1 MFKASRPAVYFA
13 SSVSLVALVSFVRP
27 SEARG
32 QTTDVVGVRAQGMGG
47 AFTAV
52 ADDAIATWWNPAGLA
67 GGAYFNALLED
78 GIHREPGSDRNAAG
92 APQAAWRSG
101 TRGIA
106 VAFPALGL
114 SYYRLR
120 VSEIQ
125 PQTSTGT
132 TAAVRQ
138 DGGAVPVRLRSMVL
152 DQLGATVGQSLG
164 EHLVVGSTF
173 KLVTAGA
180 ATDVQVAGTGSLDE
194 ADRLEASGE
203 THVGLDVGAMATFG
217 HARLGLMIRNVKQP
231 EFGAGVDAFTLSRH
245 ARAGVALSSG
255 RRGVIGSATIA
266 VDADL
271 TKTATALGDERR
283 VGAGAEAWTGK
294 QSLGVRAGV
303 SANTIG
309 SRRPSFSGGL
319 SAAVRKGMYVD
330 GEATGGSDEGR
341 RGWGVALRVTF

>member
-1 MFKASRPAVYFA
+1 
-13 SSVSLVALVSFVRP
+13 VSLVFFVSLVFSVSFVR
-27 SEARG
+27 EARA
-32 QTTDVVGVRAQGMGG
+32 QSSDLIGVRASGMGG

-52 ADDAIATWWNPAGLA
+52 ADDATATWWNPAGLA
-67 GGAYFNALLED
+67 GGAYFNALIED
-78 GIHREPGSDRNAAG
+78 GSHREPGSDRDAAG

-101 TRGIA
+101 TRAMA

-125 PQTSTGT
+125 PLFSTGT
-132 TAAVRQ
+132 TAAVRE
-138 DGGAVPVRLRSMVL
+138 DGGAVPVRLRSLVL
-152 DQLGATVGQSLG
+152 NQFGATVGQSLG
-164 EHLVVGSTF
+164 EHLVVGSTI

-180 ATDVQVAGTGSLDE
+180 ATVVQAAGTGSLDE

-203 THVGLDVGAMATFG
+203 THAGLDVGAMATFG
-217 HARLGLMIRNVKQP
+217 RARVGLMIRNVRQP
-231 EFGAGVDAFTLSRH
+231 EFGDGVDAFTLGRH
-245 ARAGVALSSG
+245 ARAGVAWSSG
-255 RRGVIGSATIA
+255 TRGVIGSATIA

-283 VGAGAEAWTGK
+283 VAAGVETWMPT
-294 QSLGVRAGV
+294 QSLGVRAGI

-309 SRRPSFSGGL
+309 SRRTSFSGGL
-319 SAAVRKGMYVD
+319 SAAVRKGMYID

-341 RGWGVALRVTF
+341 RGWGIALRVTF

>member
-1 MFKASRPAVYFA
+1 MRIASRPVVCFLF
-13 SSVSLVALVSFVRP
+13 SVSLVTLVSFAR
-27 SEARG
+27 EAHA
-32 QTTDVVGVRAQGMGG
+32 QPADLVGVRASGMGG

-52 ADDAIATWWNPAGLA
+52 ADDATATWWNPAGLA
-67 GGAYFNALLED
+67 GGAYFNALIED
-78 GIHREPGSDRNAAG
+78 GSHREPGSDRNAAG
-92 APQAAWRSG
+92 APQTAWRAG

-106 VAFPALGL
+106 IAFPALGL

-125 PQTSTGT
+125 PQTSTEAA
-132 TAAVRQ
+132 AAVRQ
-138 DGGAVPVRLRSMVL
+138 DGGAVPVRLRSMVVR
-152 DQLGATVGQSLG
+152 QLGATVGQSLG

-180 ATDVQVAGTGSLDE
+180 ATDVQAAGTGSLDE
-194 ADRLEASGE
+194 ADRLEVSGE
-203 THVGLDVGAMATFG
+203 THAGLDVGAMATFG
-217 HARLGLMIRNVKQP
+217 RARLGLMIRNVKRP
-231 EFGAGVDAFTLSRH
+231 EFGDGADAFALRRH
-245 ARAGVALSSG
+245 ARAGFALSSG
-255 RRGVIGSATIA
+255 RRGVVGSATIA

-271 TKTATALGDERR
+271 MKTSTALGDQRR
-283 VGAGAEAWTGK
+283 VAAGAEAWTSR

-303 SANTIG
+303 SASTIG
-309 SRRPSFSGGL
+309 SRRTSFSGGL

>member
-1 MFKASRPAVYFA
+1 MRNASRPSACLVFFV
-13 SSVSLVALVSFVRP
+13 SFVSLVSCVP
-27 SEARG
+27 SARAQG
-32 QTTDVVGVRAQGMGG
+32 DESIGVRAQGMGG

-52 ADDAIATWWNPAGLA
+52 ADDATATWWNPAGLA

-78 GIHREPGSDRNAAG
+78 GSHREPGSDRNTAG

-125 PQTSTGT
+125 PQSSTGT

-138 DGGAVPVRLRSMVL
+138 EGGAVSVHLRSMVL
-152 DQLGATVGQSLG
+152 NQLGATVGQSLG

-180 ATDVQVAGTGSLDE
+180 TTDVQAGGTGSLDD
-194 ADRLEASGE
+194 ADRLQNSGE

-217 HARLGLMIRNVKQP
+217 RARLGLMIRNVKQP
-231 EFGAGVDAFTLSRH
+231 EFGTGVDAFTLSRH

-271 TKTATALGDERR
+271 TKTATVLGDDRR
-283 VGAGAEAWTGK
+283 VAAGAEAWTAK
-294 QSLGVRAGV
+294 QSLGVRGGV
-303 SANTIG
+303 SANTVG
-309 SRRPSFSGGL
+309 SRRTSFSGGL

-330 GEATGGSDEGR
+330 GEATGGADEGR